1 MKNFVKRHQDVLTET
16 LIFFIATI
24 LYVVLLLMLKQT
36 FGQTVGDFESQHIRF
51 IDYLRNSFFKTHD
64 LAPQMTMNLGG
75 TQNMAALF
83 YHGQYNPLIMLSYLF
98 PFISTINW
106 VRLLFV
112 IIATLS
118 FGAMNFLLE
127 QHKISRTIR
136 IVVSAMTV
144 FTMPFLFQSGNH
156 INFLYYYPIMIIS
169 LIAIRMIIKQEKIWL
184 FIICVAL
191 IFYTNFFFALV
202 IGFMQLMYFIVCL
215 YYENTFSKK
224 ERLKKFQKLFL
235 AYLVGIMLGCLVLLP
250 QFLIVLSSQ
259 RTGNVK
265 AVVPFF
271 YNGSLEQLVVGR
283 YASGLGLIVPT
294 VFIMSIVNYKDKFN
308 LILISAALLCVVLG
322 PFNYLL
328 NIFQYTHY
336 KVFIYTIPVIMLVLA
351 RILNSK
357 EKDRKFGIVLLISMI
372 VSLIIIYF
380 DKTQDIPNIK
390 HRLLLMG
397 YIVFQAVI
405 LFLLYYRPKYK
416 WLLALSFVLLMFAI
430 TKGTPNFVRND
441 KIAKEVTHQNLI
453 AKDFKLNKKD
463 DFYRSI
469 SDVNLVRAIN
479 DYSPTLYASLPNG
492 EMTTFNR
499 DTVEMEAYKFSR
511 KVQPWAYQ
519 NVFMRNLLGINSYI
533 DNKTGQETNFNNVKP
548 FIYGVNNDN
557 IYNQSSLDKE
567 SKLQRLFAL
576 NEHVYN
582 KTSTKI
588 AQPRNYVMQ
597 NIITDNQVYTAK
609 QLNNKVY
616 QIPAQYQKNG
626 IIIMKMEN
634 ISDPTVLTKV
644 KVGHHVNY
652 FYGRNI
658 YNEPPH
664 KVGYF
669 FWDASDKLKN
679 LVIKTTLN
687 EQKFTKI
694 KIDYI
699 PQSVIDNNL
708 MKNYIKASSIKIDPN
723 KAYEFDLNL
732 PKPGMLATSI
742 FYDDGFNILVDGKK
756 VPNEKINYNFLGANL
771 NQGNHHIKITYTMPG
786 FKAGLVISFIGL
798 FILGFVMISE
808 IKALNKPFFRF
819 VIVGV
824 FNTVNY
830 FIMFTV
836 LNNIGVSYILAH
848 LCAFLYSAF
857 VSYFLTSYYTFKT
870 KPSIKTM
877 TRFPITYL
885 PNLIL
890 STLGTIILVENNLL
904 SESIASLVV
913 MIASIPIT
921 FIISKLIF
929 HNKSNDRDGFKTD

>member
-16 LIFFIATI
+16 LIFFVATI
-24 LYVVLLLMLKQT
+24 LYMVLLVMLNQT

-106 VRLLFV
+106 IRLLFV

-136 IVVSAMTV
+136 IIVSAMTV

-156 INFLYYYPIMIIS
+156 INFLYYYPVMIIS
-169 LIAIRMIIKQEKIWL
+169 LIAIRMIIKQGKIWL

-215 YYENTFSKK
+215 YYENNFSRQ
-224 ERLKKFQKLFL
+224 ERLKKYQKLFL
-235 AYLVGIMLGCLVLLP
+235 AYLIGIMLGCLVLLP
-250 QFLIVLSSQ
+250 QFLMVINSQ
-259 RTGNVK
+259 RSGEVK
-265 AVVPFF
+265 AVIPFF

-283 YASGLGLIVPT
+283 YATGLGLIVPT
-294 VFIMSIVNYKDKFN
+294 VFIMSALNYKDKFN
-308 LILISAALLCVVLG
+308 LILIIAALLCVVLG

-328 NIFQYTHY
+328 NIFQYMHY
-336 KVFIYTIPVIMLVLA
+336 KVFIYIIPVIMLVLA

-357 EKDRKFGIVLLISMI
+357 EKDRKFGIVLLVSMI
-372 VSLIIIYF
+372 LSLVIIYF
-380 DKTQDIPNIK
+380 DKTQDIPNVK

-397 YIVFQAVI
+397 YIVFQAI
-405 LFLLYYRPKYK
+405 IFFLLYYRPKYK
-416 WLLALSFVLLMFAI
+416 WVLALTFALLMFAV
-430 TKGTPNFVRND
+430 TKGNPNFVKNG
-441 KIAKEVTHQNLI
+441 KIASKVTHKNLI
-453 AKDFKLNKKD
+453 AKDFKLDKKD

-479 DYSPTLYASLPNG
+479 DYSPALYASLPNG
-492 EMTTFNR
+492 EMTVFNR
-499 DTVEMEAYKFSR
+499 QTVEMEAYKFSR

-519 NVFMRNLLGINSYI
+519 NVFMRNLFGINSQV
-533 DNKTGQETNFNNVKP
+533 DNETGHETFFNNVRP
-548 FIYGVNNDN
+548 FIYGISNDN
-557 IYNQSSLDKE
+557 VYNQSGLDNE

-576 NEHVYN
+576 NEHAYTQDSP
-582 KTSTKI
+582 KTAKAS
-588 AQPRNYVMQ
+588 NYPMQ
-597 NIITDNQVYTAK
+597 NIINDKKVYTAK
-609 QLNNKVY
+609 ELNNKIY

-626 IIIMKMEN
+626 VIIMSMEN
-634 ISDPTVLTKV
+634 ISNPEVLTKV
-644 KVGHHVNY
+644 KVGDHVNY

-658 YNEPPH
+658 YKEPPH

-669 FWDASDKLKN
+669 FWDASSKLKN
-679 LVIKTTLN
+679 LVVKTTLN
-687 EQKFTKI
+687 EQKFTNI

-699 PQSVIDNNL
+699 PQSVIDNNF
-708 MKNYIKASSIKIDPN
+708 MHDYITASNIKIDPN
-723 KAYEFDLNL
+723 KAYEFDLNMR
-732 PKPGMLATSI
+732 KPGMLATSI

-756 VPNEKINYNFLGANL
+756 VPNEKINYNFLGTNL
-771 NQGNHHIKITYTMPG
+771 SQGNHHIKITYTMPG
-786 FKAGLVISFIGL
+786 FKVGAVISFIGL
-798 FILGFVMISE
+798 LILGFIMIDE
-808 IKALNKPFFRF
+808 IKILNKPFFRF

-824 FNTVNY
+824 FNTANY
-830 FIMFTV
+830 FMMFTI

-870 KPSIKTM
+870 KPSLKTM
-877 TRFPITYL
+877 VRFPITYL

-913 MIASIPIT
+913 MIVSIPIT
-921 FIISKLIF
+921 FIISKVIF
-929 HNKSNDRDGFKTD
+929 HKKTDDQDAFKND